1 MSPPPAKLVQIMAGA
16 RQGGAELFFERL
28 ALGFAERQI
37 DQTALIRPW
46 PERVARLQAAGIE
59 VRGQS
64 FARPLAG
71 LNRWQIGRQLKRID
85 PQIVLSWMSRAA
97 ARVPAG
103 SWVHIGR
110 LGGYYPLRH
119 YRSCDWLVANTG
131 GIADWL
137 VAEGWPRERV
147 RVLVNF
153 VPPAPQQA
161 ARRADFATPDGA
173 PLIVALGRL
182 HPNKAF
188 DVLLAALD
196 HIRGA
201 HLWLAGDGPEKARL
215 QAQAASLGLTGRVH
229 FLGWQNNPQALI
241 KAADLFICPS
251 RHEPFGNVIAEAYS
265 AGTPVLASASQGALE
280 FVQDGKT
287 GVLVATEDSQAL
299 AEAANSLLADKP
311 GRDQLAA
318 AGYQRWQEQFAPPQV
333 LDSWQDF
340 FAKVSKGVSDGVSGG
355 GIS

>member
-1 MSPPPAKLVQIMAGA
+1 MTKAAPKLVQIMAGA
-16 RQGGAELFFERL
+16 RHGGAELFFERL

-46 PERVARLQAAGIE
+46 PERVAALEAAGIT
-59 VRGQS
+59 VHGRS
-64 FARPLAG
+64 FARPLAAF
-71 LNRWQIGRQLKRID
+71 NRWQIGRQLSRLN

-97 ARVPAG
+97 AQVPTG

-110 LGGYYPLRH
+110 LGGYYRLRH

-137 VAEGWPRERV
+137 VAEGWPKDRV

-153 VPPAPQQA
+153 VPPALQQP
-161 ARRADFATPDGA
+161 ARRADFATPAEA

-182 HPNKAF
+182 HHNKAF
-188 DVLLAALD
+188 DVLLNAMTD
-196 HIRGA
+196 IKDA

-215 QAQAASLGLTGRVH
+215 QAEMMRLGLTGRVH
-229 FLGWQNNPQALI
+229 FLGWQANPQALI

-265 AGTPVLASASQGALE
+265 TGTPVLASASQGALE

-287 GVLVATEDSQAL
+287 GLLVAVEDSKAL
-299 AEAANSLLADKP
+299 AAAANGLLADAAARRQL
-311 GRDQLAA
+311 GR
-318 AGYQRWQEQFAPPQV
+318 AGYQLWQTQFSPQQV
-333 LDSWQDF
+333 LDSWQAL
-340 FAKVSKGVSDGVSGG
+340 FAEVTG
-355 GIS
+355 

>member
-1 MSPPPAKLVQIMAGA
+1 MTAAPAKLVQIMAGA
-16 RQGGAELFFERL
+16 RHGGAELFFERL

-46 PERVARLQAAGIE
+46 PERVARLQAADIE

-64 FARPLAG
+64 FARPLAA
-71 LNRWQIGRQLKRID
+71 LNRWQIARQLARLS

-97 ARVPAG
+97 SQVPAG
-103 SWVHIGR
+103 NWVHIGR
-110 LGGYYPLRH
+110 LGGYYRLHH
-119 YRSCDWLVANTG
+119 YRRCDWLIANTG

-161 ARRADFATPDGA
+161 ARRADFATPAEA

-188 DVLLAALD
+188 DVLLAALAG
-196 HIRGA
+196 IRDA

-215 QAQAASLGLTGRVH
+215 QAQASSLGLQGRVH
-229 FLGWQNNPQALI
+229 FLGWQRNPQALI

-265 AGTPVLASASQGALE
+265 TGTPVLASASQGARE

-287 GVLVATEDSQAL
+287 GLLVAAEDSQAL
-299 AEAANSLLADKP
+299 AAAANDLLADKA
-311 GRDQLAA
+311 GREQLGQ
-318 AGYQRWQEQFAPPQV
+318 AGFQLWQEQFAPPRV
-333 LDSWQDF
+333 LDSWQNF
-340 FAKVSKGVSDGVSGG
+340 FAEVVS
-355 GIS
+355 